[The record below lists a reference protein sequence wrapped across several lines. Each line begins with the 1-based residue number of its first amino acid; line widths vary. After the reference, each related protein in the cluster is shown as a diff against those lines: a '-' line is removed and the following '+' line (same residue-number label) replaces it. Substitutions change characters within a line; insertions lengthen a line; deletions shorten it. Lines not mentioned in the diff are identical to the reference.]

1 MDNFDLKKF
10 INSVLVDTENCKKRK
25 KSKKIC
31 WKYQIWLKRTSNLR
45 RKIPL
50 DNLFFT
56 RHFSRLYYIRLKNR
70 KEISEFDWVVNEMQN
85 YYWFYTVIF
94 AYIFN
99 KEQKGFNRKKFFL
112 ILSKILFFYLLVI
125 WILIFAVVFALF
137 NDFQLISLTVS
148 WKIISGI
155 SAVLVLFE
163 SIDLLKQFF
172 IEWTYRRIRK
182 RFFVN
187 K

>member
-1 MDNFDLKKF
+1 MIQKT
-10 INSVLVDTENCKKRK
+10 VKKRE

-70 KEISEFDWVVNEMQN
+70 KEISEFDWVINEMQN

-125 WILIFAVVFALF
+125 WILILAVVFALF
-137 NDFQLISLTVS
+137 NDFQLISPTVS

-182 RFFVN
+182 RFFVTKVSFQN
-187 K
+187 LV